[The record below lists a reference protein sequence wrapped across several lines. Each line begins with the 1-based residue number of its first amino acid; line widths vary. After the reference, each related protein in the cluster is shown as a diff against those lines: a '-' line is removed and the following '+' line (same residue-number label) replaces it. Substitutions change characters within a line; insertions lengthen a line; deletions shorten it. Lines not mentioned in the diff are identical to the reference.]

1 MARREERR
9 VTNRNGEEGEVE
21 QVVVA
26 AEGMKCLGVQEVG
39 PPAADEREGSKSGV
53 GNSGEAIQENVVREG
68 GNGGGDCCG
77 GGGGDGGIR
86 LWVVGV
92 LGIGETRFHEPGK
105 VARVATIR

>member
-1 MARREERR
+1 M
-9 VTNRNGEEGEVE
+9 
-21 QVVVA
+21 VA

-68 GNGGGDCCG
+68 GNGGDCCG

-86 LWVVGV
+86 LGVVGV
-92 LGIGETRFHEPGK
+92 LGIGEARFHEPGK

>member
-26 AEGMKCLGVQEVG
+26 PEGMKCWGVQEVG
-39 PPAADEREGSKSGV
+39 PPAADKREGSKSGG

-77 GGGGDGGIR
+77 GGGGIR
-86 LWVVGV
+86 LGVVGV
-92 LGIGETRFHEPGK
+92 VGIGETRFHEPGK